1 MRTVKSAVTV
11 VIVSVTTSFSYRSI
25 QRLFFTSQIGV
36 YHCFAMF
43 KFYFT
48 LYVMEDKGMSSI
60 SVRNIFAQGFFA
72 VNENDS
78 VSKCLDLFKK
88 EKPPVLAVLDA
99 KGKYVGV
106 ISRRWVVRSRLD
118 PAATKVKSLMRGA
131 PKVSLDYSLSKTA
144 KLMIESGVRQLPVFD
159 KSKLLG
165 FVTDE
170 DIIHGAVTQEWG
182 EVAVE
187 TIMTRAPQVIEA
199 GRSVGAVLSLFR
211 EHGVSHVPV
220 MDEGKLVGIVSI
232 QNVIDR
238 VFQPRQRQ
246 TQGEIVG
253 EKVPVLSIPAKG
265 IMAKPVITVQPDF
278 SLKEAEKK
286 MHDHDVECLVVLS
299 GGRLAGIVTKLD
311 FLEPISQLEVPE
323 KKLKVQFGVKGVAIN
338 PDQQGYM
345 MEEFES
351 FARKY
356 SEALKQGTLF
366 VYIKTHGANQR
377 GVPLIHCRLQLRTA
391 NGSFFSSG
399 EGFGVEPTF
408 KVALDRLN
416 KRLLRSKELA
426 YNPKYARDYLKEM
439 GVLEEP

>member
-1 MRTVKSAVTV
+1 M
-11 VIVSVTTSFSYRSI
+11 
-25 QRLFFTSQIGV
+25 
-36 YHCFAMF
+36 
-43 KFYFT
+43 
-48 LYVMEDKGMSSI
+48 KGMSVI
-60 SVRNIFAQGFFA
+60 PVRSVFVQGFSS

-78 VSKCLDLFKK
+78 VSQCLEFFKR
-88 EKPPVLAVLDA
+88 EKPPVLAVLDD

-106 ISRRWVVRSRLD
+106 ISRRWVVRVRLD
-118 PAATKVKSLMRGA
+118 PAAAKVKSLMRSA
-131 PKVSLDYSLSKTA
+131 PRVSPEVSLSKA
-144 KLMIESGVRQLPVFD
+144 ARLMIESGVRQLPVFE
-159 KSKLLG
+159 KAKLLG

-182 EVAVE
+182 NVAVE
-187 TIMTRAPQVIEA
+187 KIMTRAPQVIDA
-199 GRSVGAVLSLFR
+199 NRSVGAVLSLFR

-232 QNVIDR
+232 QDVIEK

-246 TQGEIVG
+246 TLGETVG

-265 IMAKPVITVQPDF
+265 IMAKPVVTVQFDT
-278 SLKEAEKK
+278 SLKDAEKV
-286 MHDHDVECLVVLS
+286 MHDRDVSCLVVLS
-299 GGRLAGIVTKLD
+299 GGRLIGIVTKLD
-311 FLEPISQLEVPE
+311 FLEPISQLEAAE
-323 KKLKVQFGVKGVAIN
+323 RKLAVQFGVKGIAIN

-345 MEEFES
+345 MDEFES

-356 SEALKQGTLF
+356 SDALDSGTLF
-366 VYIKTHGANQR
+366 VYIKTHGTNHR

-408 KVALDRLN
+408 RVALDRLD

-426 YNPKYARDYLKEM
+426 SNPKYAQDYLRKIGIQEGM
-439 GVLEEP
+439 FEL